1 MKLRV
6 QGMPAFGVLFL
17 VALSALAHAGQSSP
31 PTASTQLVIV
41 TTADWGSVSGQAQL
55 FEKHS
60 PRDHWRRVGDPFEI
74 VVGGAGLAWGAGVLS
89 GNAHDIR
96 AASDPVKKEG
106 DGKAPAGIFRL
117 SKAFGYAAQPL
128 AGSKLDYVA
137 LSPSIECVDDAASR
151 YYNRIEDHASVTP
164 DWHSSEQM
172 RRSDDLYRWG
182 IVVDHNSDPPQPGAG
197 SCIFLHIW
205 RGPGQGTVGCTAMP
219 QARIESLLEWL
230 DPARQPLLVQLP
242 RLRFDALRKQLR
254 LPKLKPLKRLPSRSP
269 AMPSARRYCTLC
281 NAALQPALGPLG
293 RRTGQGPGLGEGI

>member
-1 MKLRV
+1 MNPQAQR
-6 QGMPAFGVLFL
+6 MPVFGVLLLF
-17 VALSALAHAGQSSP
+17 ALSGLAHAGESSP
-31 PTASTQLVIV
+31 LGASTQLVIV
-41 TTADWGSVSGQAQL
+41 TTADWGSVTGQAQL
-55 FEKHS
+55 FEKHG

-74 VVGGAGLAWGAGVLS
+74 VVGGAGLAWGAGVLPA
-89 GNAHDIR
+89 NARGVR

-230 DPARQPLLVQLP
+230 DPAKQPLLVQMP
-242 RLRFDALRKQLR
+242 RLRFDGLRKQLH
-254 LPKLKPLKRLPSRSP
+254 LPKLEKLKRLPSRSP

-281 NAALQPALGPLG
+281 NAALQQPPGPLG
-293 RRTGQGPGLGEGI
+293 RRTGQGLGLGEGI